1 MTNEDKKD
9 IWVKTRELLLFQLKL
24 FADAARDLLLSPVAI
39 VCYILDLSHD
49 GPKKDSHFEKL
60 MAFGR
65 RTDHHI
71 NLFKHSRSYKKG
83 MMTVDDAA
91 KVVEDTL
98 VNELKTGQLTEKG
111 INAVKEALKN
121 RFNSETS
128 KDDSEQPSSTDSNIN
143 PNQDKK

>member
-1 MTNEDKKD
+1 MSEEKKQD
-9 IWVKTRELLLFQLKL
+9 VWEKTRELLLFQLKL
-24 FADAARDLLLSPVAI
+24 FADAARDLLLSPVA
-39 VCYILDLSHD
+39 VACYILDLGHD

-91 KVVEDTL
+91 KFVEDAL
-98 VNELKTGQLTEKG
+98 VNELKTGDLTEKG
-111 INAVKEALKN
+111 FNAVKNAVKEAVGKA
-121 RFNSETS
+121 TS
-128 KDDSEQPSSTDSNIN
+128 NKADSPEVNPS
-143 PNQDKK
+143 QDNKSQ

>member
-1 MTNEDKKD
+1 MTKEHKQDV
-9 IWVKTRELLLFQLKL
+9 WEKTRELLLFQLKL
-24 FADAARDLLLSPVAI
+24 FADAARDILLSPVAI

-49 GPKKDSHFEKL
+49 GPKKESHFEKL

-98 VNELKTGQLTEKG
+98 VKELKTGELTEKG
-111 INAVKEALKN
+111 FNAVKDALGSRFKN
-121 RFNSETS
+121 GSGATES
-128 KDDSEQPSSTDSNIN
+128 KSSSNPEN
-143 PNQDKK
+143 K

>member
-128 KDDSEQPSSTDSNIN
+128 KDDSEQASTTDTNIN

>member
-1 MTNEDKKD
+1 MTKEEKQN
-9 IWVKTRELLLFQLKL
+9 IWEKTRELLLFQLKL

-49 GPKKDSHFEKL
+49 GPKKESHFEKL

-98 VNELKTGQLTEKG
+98 VNELKTGELTEKSL
-111 INAVKEALKN
+111 NAVKDALGK
-121 RFNSETS
+121 RFAPENK
-128 KDDSEQPSSTDSNIN
+128 KDPKSDPQ
-143 PNQDKK
+143 

>member
-1 MTNEDKKD
+1 MAGPNKQD
-9 IWVKTRELLLFQLKL
+9 IWDKTRELLLFQLKL

-39 VCYILDLSHD
+39 VCYILDLNHS

-91 KVVEDTL
+91 KVVEETL
-98 VNELKTGQLTEKG
+98 VNEIKTGELTEKG
-111 INAVKEALKN
+111 YQAVKDALGKRFKNGNGGKEA
-121 RFNSETS
+121 
-128 KDDSEQPSSTDSNIN
+128 TDAT
-143 PNQDKK
+143 PDQDNK

>member
-1 MTNEDKKD
+1 MTKNQKQDVWE
-9 IWVKTRELLLFQLKL
+9 KTRELLLFQLKL
-24 FADAARDLLLSPVAI
+24 FADAARDILLSPVAI
-39 VCYILDLSHD
+39 VCYLLDLSHE
-49 GPKKDSHFEKL
+49 GPKKESHFEKL

-98 VNELKTGQLTEKG
+98 VNELKTGDLTEKG
-111 INAVKEALKN
+111 FNAVKDALSK
-121 RFNSETS
+121 RFNN
-128 KDDSEQPSSTDSNIN
+128 EQSSTKESSEE
-143 PNQDKK
+143 DKK

>member
-1 MTNEDKKD
+1 MTNKDKKD
-9 IWVKTRELLLFQLKL
+9 IWIKTRELLLFQLKL

-91 KVVEDTL
+91 QVVEDTL

-121 RFNSETS
+121 RFNSETP
-128 KDDSEQPSSTDSNIN
+128 KDDSEQSSSTDSKLN
-143 PNQDKK
+143 PNQDKQ

>member
-1 MTNEDKKD
+1 MTTEKKQD
-9 IWVKTRELLLFQLKL
+9 IWEKTRELLLFQLKL

-49 GPKKDSHFEKL
+49 GPKKESHFEKL

-98 VNELKTGQLTEKG
+98 VNELKTGELTEKG
-111 INAVKEALKN
+111 FNAVKDALGK
-121 RFNSETS
+121 RFSSDNKSETTS
-128 KDDSEQPSSTDSNIN
+128 
-143 PNQDKK
+143 DKP

>member
-1 MTNEDKKD
+1 MSKQNKQD
-9 IWVKTRELLLFQLKL
+9 IWGKTRELLLFQLKL

-39 VCYILDLSHD
+39 VCYILDLGHD
-49 GPKKDSHFEKL
+49 GDKKDSHFEKL

-91 KVVEDTL
+91 KIVEDTL
-98 VNELKTGQLTEKG
+98 VNEIKTGQLSEKG
-111 INAVKEALKN
+111 YQAVKDALGK
-121 RFNSETS
+121 RFSSSNKAESNS
-128 KDDSEQPSSTDSNIN
+128 D
-143 PNQDKK
+143 NQ